1 MYESLKAKKRSV
13 ILDTDIGPDC
23 DDVAALAILISYAKE
38 LDFPILGVCNCTSNI
53 YGSATIDAIREFC
66 SYDDFKIGMY
76 SKPGFY
82 SDHTRYNKY
91 IAEKYSKKY
100 NEGKLELLPHV
111 TFYRK
116 LLAEAEDDSVVLI
129 TIGMFNTLADFL
141 KSEPDEISPLSG
153 VELAEK
159 KVHALVSMAAVLPAG
174 REFNVIC
181 DYEAAKFVFDNFPKP
196 MYLSDF
202 KIGLSVFTGYD
213 PADAENHKG
222 DLLFDSFNLYTA
234 DWAKRGFNRSFDL
247 TAVQFACEG
256 VGDIYSLTSPGRLEF
271 YNEAPDRLPN
281 ADATRFIEDENGNI
295 RFMVKVAD
303 DKMIEKLLQSR
314 MNQFYKE

>member
-1 MYESLKAKKRSV
+1 MYESLKTKKRSV

-53 YGSATIDAIREFC
+53 YGSATIDAIKDYC
-66 SYDDFKIGMY
+66 GYGDFKIGMY
-76 SKPGFY
+76 SNPGFY
-82 SDHTRYNKY
+82 EDSIKYNKFV
-91 IAEKYSKKY
+91 AEKYSKRFTDG
-100 NEGKLELLPHV
+100 NLELLPHV

-116 LLAEAEDDSVVLI
+116 LLAEAEDDSVILI
-129 TIGMFNTLADFL
+129 TIGMFNCLSDFL
-141 KSEPDEISPLSG
+141 KSQPDDISPLSG
-153 VELAEK
+153 IELAEK
-159 KVHALVSMAAVLPAG
+159 KIHALVSMAAVLPAG

-181 DYEAAKFVFDNFPKP
+181 DYEASKFCFDNFPKP

-213 PADAENHKG
+213 PTDAENHKD
-222 DLLFDSFNLYTA
+222 DLLFDAYRLYTA
-234 DWAKRGFNRSFDL
+234 DWARLGFNRSFDL

-256 VGDIYSLTSPGRLEF
+256 VGDIYSLTAPGRLDF
-271 YNEAPDRLPN
+271 FNEAPDRLPN
-281 ADATRFIEDENGNI
+281 ADATRFVEDENGRI

-303 DKMIEKLLQSR
+303 DKRIEELLQER
-314 MNQFYKE
+314 MDSFYKK

>member
-1 MYESLKAKKRSV
+1 MYEALKNKKRCA

-53 YGSATIDAIREFC
+53 YGSATVDAIKEYC
-66 SYDDFKIGMY
+66 GYGDFTIGMY

-82 SDHTRYNKY
+82 SDHIRYNKY

-116 LLAEAEDDSVVLI
+116 LLAEAEDDSVILI
-129 TIGMFNTLADFL
+129 TIGMFNCLADFL
-141 KSEPDEISPLSG
+141 KSEPDEISPFSG
-153 VELAEK
+153 IELAEK
-159 KVHALVSMAAVLPAG
+159 KVHALVSMAAILPAG

-181 DYEAAKFVFDNFPKP
+181 DYEASKFVFDNFPKP

-202 KIGLSVFTGYD
+202 KVGMSIFTGYD
-213 PADAENHKG
+213 PKDAENHKD
-222 DLLFDSFNLYTA
+222 DLIFEAYNLYTA
-234 DWAKRGFNRSFDL
+234 TFARPGFNKSFDL

-256 VGDIYSLTSPGRLEF
+256 EGDVYALTSPGRLEF
-271 YNEAPDRLPN
+271 FNEDPSKFPN
-281 ADATRFIEDENGNI
+281 ADATRFVDDENGKI

-303 DKMIEKLLQSR
+303 DKRIEEILQAR
-314 MNQFYKE
+314 MDCFHNK

>member
-1 MYESLKAKKRSV
+1 MFEALKTKKRSV

-38 LDFPILGVCNCTSNI
+38 FNFPILGVCNCTSNV
-53 YGSATIDAIREFC
+53 YGSATIDALKSFC
-66 SYDDFKIGMY
+66 GSEDFTVGMY

-82 SDHTRYNKY
+82 SDHIKYNKY
-91 IAEKYSKKY
+91 VAEKYSKKFVD
-100 NEGKLELLPHV
+100 GKLELIPHV
-111 TFYRK
+111 TFYRR

-129 TIGMFNTLADFL
+129 TIGMFNCLADFL

-153 VELAEK
+153 IELVEK

-181 DYEAAKFVFDNFPKP
+181 DYEASKFVFDNFPKP

-202 KIGLSVFTGYD
+202 KVGMSVFTGYD
-213 PADAENHKG
+213 PKCADDHK
-222 DLLFDSFNLYTA
+222 DDIIFDAYNLYTA
-234 DWAKRGFNRSFDL
+234 DWARPGFNRSFDL

-256 VGDIYSLTSPGRLEF
+256 EGEVYSLSAPGRLDF
-271 YNEAPDRLPN
+271 FNEDPTKFPN
-281 ADATRFIEDENGNI
+281 ADATRFVEDENGKI

-303 DKMIEKLLQSR
+303 DKKIEELLQAR
-314 MNQFYKE
+314 MDQFHSK